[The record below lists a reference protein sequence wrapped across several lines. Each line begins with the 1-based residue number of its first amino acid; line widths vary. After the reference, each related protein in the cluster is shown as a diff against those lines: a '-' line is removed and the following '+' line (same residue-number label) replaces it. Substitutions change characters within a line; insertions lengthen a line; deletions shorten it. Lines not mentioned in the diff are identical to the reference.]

1 MRQNE
6 EIQTVNVLQQ
16 TERNQK
22 IADAEKM
29 ARDSGLKKG
38 LDKKV
43 LAKTFQNTGIGE
55 DLTREAVS
63 RQVARSFK
71 FKGEKVP
78 AKDAKK
84 LITGIKR
91 IQQIGGKEAIG
102 GIKLKDVLEAGE
114 GRNEHRDTI
123 KKMLEKSGRIDKK
136 GKKVKRS
143 GNDLQL
149 KNARLAQKL
158 EETSRA

>member
-1 MRQNE
+1 MFCNKPSAIKKLPTPKNGAGFR
-6 EIQTVNVLQQ
+6 
-16 TERNQK
+16 TE
-22 IADAEKM
+22 
-29 ARDSGLKKG
+29 KG

-123 KKMLEKSGRIDKK
+123 KKCWKNLDGLTRKEKQSSVPETICSLKMRGWPKSLR
-136 GKKVKRS
+136 KRPVPS
-143 GNDLQL
+143 QEN
-149 KNARLAQKL
+149 LASKCL
-158 EETSRA
+158 